1 MNVLTAL
8 RFSCAEAK
16 LARVGL
22 KQIVAAHK
30 FYERHGQTP
39 GMHLN
44 SLYPGPRPDG
54 GKYNQQDMSVLRRA
68 LIKLEAV
75 SGGSKRLQMDP
86 FELAAC
92 ALGARVTATQVQ
104 HGHLKAWRVDH
115 KAATKKL
122 LAKLERYRK
131 QGKRAFIR
139 IRGRKNY
146 TKEHR
151 QWEQFVRWVRANLV
165 YCRCGRA
172 RFPGLKRRR
181 EMILNDWM
189 ESAHRELPGFGLEV
203 PSESELRDLVR
214 RALRS
219 ARRLQRRLSLRNHT
233 ENRAMLNDHIWA
245 FIARRCRVSS

>member
-1 MNVLTAL
+1 
-8 RFSCAEAK
+8 
-16 LARVGL
+16 
-22 KQIVAAHK
+22 
-30 FYERHGQTP
+30 
-39 GMHLN
+39 
-44 SLYPGPRPDG
+44 
-54 GKYNQQDMSVLRRA
+54 
-68 LIKLEAV
+68 
-75 SGGSKRLQMDP
+75 MDS

-104 HGHLKAWRVDH
+104 HGHLKAWRTDH
-115 KAATKKL
+115 KAATQRL

-165 YCRCGRA
+165 YCRCGRT

-181 EMILNDWM
+181 EMILKDWR
-189 ESAHRELPGFGLEV
+189 ESVRRELPGFGLEV

-219 ARRLQRRLSLRNHT
+219 ARRVQRRLSLRNHK
-233 ENRAMLNDHIWA
+233 ENRALLNDHIWA